1 MRVWVLG
8 SGSAGNAV
16 LVESGETR
24 ILIDAGFPVRELA
37 KRLAAI
43 GVSGESIESAIVTHE
58 HTDHVRGVCAAAR
71 RWKWAVYAST
81 GTIAGYPLL
90 KEICARPFAAGAT
103 LELGDLSVLTVRT
116 PHDGTEPVAVLAT
129 AKSSGVRAGII
140 YDLGHVPPSYRKTFE
155 RLDILLLE
163 SNHDEGML
171 RAGPYP
177 PSVQARIGGAYG
189 HLSNRRAGMFARDC
203 VHAGLAQLVLAHLSE
218 QCNAPEV
225 AMTSMRDAL
234 ARTSFRGAM
243 QAAPQSTTCG
253 PFTITRGAHR
263 LTPTAARASQ
273 LSLEL

>member
-16 LVESGETR
+16 LVESGDTR

-37 KRLAAI
+37 KRLVAI
-43 GVSGESIESAIVTHE
+43 GVRGESIESAIVTHE
-58 HTDHVRGVCAAAR
+58 HNDHVRGVCAAAR
-71 RWKWAVYAST
+71 RWKWSVYAST
-81 GTIAGYPLL
+81 GTIASYPLL
-90 KEICARPFAAGAT
+90 QEICARPFAAGAT
-103 LELGDLSVLTVRT
+103 LELGDLSVQTVRT
-116 PHDGTEPVAVLAT
+116 PHDGAEPVAVVAT
-129 AKSSGVRAGII
+129 ARSSGVRAGII
-140 YDLGHVPPSYRKTFE
+140 YDLGHVPPSYRKSFE
-155 RLDILLLE
+155 RLDILVLE

-189 HLSNRRAGMFARDC
+189 HLSNRRAGMFARES

-218 QCNAPEV
+218 RCNAPEI
-225 AMTSMRDAL
+225 AMQSMREAL

-243 QAAPQSTTCG
+243 QPASQSAACG
-253 PFTITRGAHR
+253 PYTAGRGG
-263 LTPTAARASQ
+263 ARASQ

>member
-16 LVESGETR
+16 VVESAGTR
-24 ILIDAGFPVRELA
+24 IIIDAGFPVRELA

-58 HTDHVRGVCAAAR
+58 HTDHVRGVCAAAK
-71 RWKWAVYAST
+71 RWKWSVHAST
-81 GTIAGYPLL
+81 GTIAGHPLL
-90 KEICARPFAAGAT
+90 KEICAQPFAAGAT
-103 LELGDLSVLTVRT
+103 LELGDLSVHTVRT

-129 AKSSGVRAGII
+129 ARSSGVRAGII

-155 RLDILLLE
+155 RLDILVLE

-177 PSVQARIGGAYG
+177 PSVQSRIGGAYG
-189 HLSNRRAGMFARDC
+189 HLSNRRAGLFARDC

-218 QCNAPEV
+218 RCNDPAT
-225 AMTSMRDAL
+225 ALASMRAAL
-234 ARTSFRGAM
+234 ARTNFRGAM
-243 QAAPQSTTCG
+243 STASQSAACG
-253 PFTITRGAHR
+253 PFTAGQSSRARWRGD
-263 LTPTAARASQ
+263 Q

>member
-16 LVESGETR
+16 LVESAGTR

-43 GVSGESIESAIVTHE
+43 GVSGDSIEGAIITHE
-58 HTDHVRGVCAAAR
+58 HTDHVRGVCAAAK

-90 KEICARPFAAGAT
+90 EEICARPFAAGAT
-103 LELGDLSVLTVRT
+103 LELGDLSVHTVRT

-129 AKSSGVRAGII
+129 ARSSGTRAGII
-140 YDLGHVPPSYRKTFE
+140 YDLGHVPPSYRRTFE
-155 RLDILLLE
+155 RLDILVLE

-177 PSVQARIGGAYG
+177 PSVQSRIGGAYG

-203 VHAGLAQLVLAHLSE
+203 AHGGLAQLVLAHLSE
-218 QCNAPEV
+218 RCNDPAI
-225 AMTSMRDAL
+225 ALSSMRDAL
-234 ARTSFRGAM
+234 VRTSFRGVM
-243 QAAPQSTTCG
+243 SAASQGAPCG
-253 PFTITRGAHR
+253 PFSAGRASRGAI
-263 LTPTAARASQ
+263 AGSQ

>member
-58 HTDHVRGVCAAAR
+58 HTDHVRGVCAAAK
-71 RWKWAVYAST
+71 RWKWAVYASS

-90 KEICARPFAAGAT
+90 KEICARPFVAGAT
-103 LELGDLSVLTVRT
+103 LELGDLSVQTVRT

-177 PSVQARIGGAYG
+177 PSVRARIGGAYG

-218 QCNAPEV
+218 RCNAPEV
-225 AMTSMRDAL
+225 AIKSMREAL
-234 ARTSFRGAM
+234 GRTSFRGAL
-243 QAAPQSTTCG
+243 QAASQSATSG
-253 PFTITRGAHR
+253 PFTAGRGAR
-263 LTPTAARASQ
+263 AVATATASQ

>member
-43 GVSGESIESAIVTHE
+43 GVSGESIESVIVTHE
-58 HTDHVRGVCAAAR
+58 HTDHVGGVCAAAK

-90 KEICARPFAAGAT
+90 EEIRARPFAAGAT

-155 RLDILLLE
+155 RLDILVLE

-203 VHAGLAQLVLAHLSE
+203 VHAGLAQLVLAHLS
-218 QCNAPEV
+218 QRCNAPDV
-225 AMTSMRDAL
+225 AMKSMRDTL
-234 ARTSFRGAM
+234 ACTSFRGAL
-243 QAAPQSTTCG
+243 QAASQSAISG
-253 PFTITRGAHR
+253 PFTAGRS
-263 LTPTAARASQ
+263 ARAVAMAMSSQ